1 MLVISFHNNR
11 AVIGGLGDR
20 IVGLISVK
28 VISKLLNKK
37 FYISWT
43 KENIKKYINY
53 EKYDY
58 ELLDIKKD
66 NIKRYDLTDNQRGLM
81 NYLMESTELF
91 IDEIN
96 ILTINQEISQYLY
109 KNELFKDKNYYDDI
123 FCEYK
128 KLYTDILIPTTY
140 LMDKIEILIKDKN
153 NIIGLQFRCGDCY
166 MVTNKTETHNNHI
179 TDIYEK
185 MINIKKKCDSKYNDY
200 NIFFTTDNINI
211 VEIVNEVFNI
221 DKVIYDNSLI
231 QHIDRK
237 SIHDDT
243 SKVFVDN
250 YILSQK
256 TVELYITF
264 NSNYG
269 RIAALSCLHD
279 NIYDINCIELDKKK
293 LLSKSDLY
301 I

>member
-1 MLVISFHNNR
+1 MGVVYKVQVREIKKKNQFFLFFISNNKPSSNTYPDKQIINDMYIITHISLSHSFLSYTKITIVYIMLVISFHNNIP
-11 AVIGGLGDR
+11 VIGGLGDR

-66 NIKRYDLTDNQRGLM
+66 NIKRYNLIDKRARGFA

-91 IDEIN
+91 IDEIT
-96 ILTINQEISQYLY
+96 ILTTNQEISQYLY
-109 KNELFKDKNYYDDI
+109 KNELFKDKNYYADI

-153 NIIGLQFRCGDCY
+153 NIIGLQFRCGDRY
-166 MVTNKTETHNNHI
+166 MVTNKNETHNNHI

-185 MINIKKKCDSKYNDY
+185 MINIKKNVTVSIMII
-200 NIFFTTDNINI
+200 IFFLQQII
-211 VEIVNEVFNI
+211 
-221 DKVIYDNSLI
+221 
-231 QHIDRK
+231 
-237 SIHDDT
+237 
-243 SKVFVDN
+243 
-250 YILSQK
+250 
-256 TVELYITF
+256 
-264 NSNYG
+264 
-269 RIAALSCLHD
+269 
-279 NIYDINCIELDKKK
+279 
-293 LLSKSDLY
+293 
-301 I
+301 